1 MTLAFGLGGGW
12 EWFVIFL
19 IILLIFGPKK
29 IPGLARSLGKA
40 NREFKEA
47 KNAFNDALTEEEAA
61 QQKEKKSLEAPENAP
76 VSKSEA
82 PIEEKK

>member
-1 MTLAFGLGGGW
+1 MTLAIFGLGTP
-12 EWFVIFL
+12 EIILICFV
-19 IILLIFGPKK
+19 ILLIFGPKK

-47 KNAFNDALTEEEAA
+47 KNAFNDALTEEEEA
-61 QQKEKKSLEAPENAP
+61 QREKKSLEAPENTP

-82 PIEEKK
+82 PAEEKK